1 MRSCTYPKTIFN
13 NETKFT
19 ALGLN
24 FEIVLKGSQFY
35 ALIFSK
41 YNENSLLLGDSALTR
56 IFLNNAILMVPY
68 NTLLS
73 ILRGFCSSINSWI
86 SPNSPISF
94 GSKNILMGFAY
105 LLKYFIISFISRY
118 SILLSLFKPTG
129 FYFQNASA

>member
-41 YNENSLLLGDSALTR
+41 YNENLLLLGDSALTR

-73 ILRGFCSSINSWI
+73 ILRGFCSSINS
-86 SPNSPISF
+86 
-94 GSKNILMGFAY
+94 
-105 LLKYFIISFISRY
+105 
-118 SILLSLFKPTG
+118 
-129 FYFQNASA
+129 